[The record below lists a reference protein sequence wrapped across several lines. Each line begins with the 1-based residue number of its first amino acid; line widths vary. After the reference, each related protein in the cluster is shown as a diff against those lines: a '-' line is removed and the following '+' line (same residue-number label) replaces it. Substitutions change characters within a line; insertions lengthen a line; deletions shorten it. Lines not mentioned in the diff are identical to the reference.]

1 MRKISKVV
9 YGITLCLIVCA
20 GSGARFAAQPEDLPK
35 SPLEEFATRSTAKVI
50 WSKEIGQFESKE
62 ARAIITALSVE
73 DTTREPR
80 IMRGLRMDLRH
91 IGATPSCDH
100 KLMAWSIMCKRANA
114 AIYVEEGR
122 LESVRNGIKRG
133 AAELRHMEFISQYSM
148 KSEGRESTRLIVC
161 G

>member
-20 GSGARFAAQPEDLPK
+20 VSGARFAAQPEDLPK

-91 IGATPSCDH
+91 ALFSSDRLT
-100 KLMAWSIMCKRANA
+100 LRRNA
-114 AIYVEEGR
+114 HCY
-122 LESVRNGIKRG
+122 
-133 AAELRHMEFISQYSM
+133 
-148 KSEGRESTRLIVC
+148 
-161 G
+161 